1 MTVYVLAQIAIHDR
15 PTYQR
20 YAEAFMPVLQRFGGR
35 LLAADETPE
44 LIEGDAPARKV
55 VLIAFDDAAA
65 ARAWMDSPDYQAI
78 AADRIAAA
86 TGPVLLVQ
94 GLA

>member
-1 MTVYVLAQIAIHDR
+1 MTVYILAQIAIHDR

-20 YAEAFMPVLQRFGGR
+20 YAEAFMPVLQRYGGR
-35 LLAADETPE
+35 LLAADEAPE
-44 LIEGDAPARKV
+44 LVEGDAPDRKV

-65 ARAWMDSPDYQAI
+65 ARRWMASPDYQAI
-78 AADRIAAA
+78 AVDRVAAA
-86 TGPVLLVQ
+86 TGPVLLVH